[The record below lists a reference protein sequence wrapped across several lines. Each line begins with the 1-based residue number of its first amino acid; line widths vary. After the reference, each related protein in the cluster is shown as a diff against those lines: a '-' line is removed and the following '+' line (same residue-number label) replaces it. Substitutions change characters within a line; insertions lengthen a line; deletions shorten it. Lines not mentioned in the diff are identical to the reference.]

1 MTDLKLLFDTN
12 AFIACEDI
20 SRVHLHANAEV
31 ATRLRELAEAN
42 GCDLFLHRATRDDL
56 DRSKNRALVTA
67 SRLKMR
73 QWKILD
79 DPYARNGLAEQAGYT
94 PPLSANDSVDLQM
107 LTTLDANAVD
117 LLITEDKA
125 LRKHATK
132 AGFAERVLSLQGG
145 VEYLERLFSEP
156 VQLPTVERRVAH
168 TLNRDDPTFDTLR
181 EDYADFD
188 SWFAKACLEHREC
201 LVIIGHGGAI
211 EAVAILKVETD
222 GPWGLRGKV
231 LKVCTFK
238 VAAAA
243 GGAKRG
249 ELVLKAVFMY
259 AEEKDADYIYVEAFA
274 EHEGILR
281 LFDLYGFHRQDTE
294 TQRGELILVKN
305 RRAPDNTDGWDP
317 LDYHRDFGPP
327 AVLVRDAFVVPI
339 KPKWHDVLF
348 PELRIEDQ
356 LFGPDPSGNAIM
368 KAYLSLASTTMLRR
382 GSLLLF
388 YRSEDLQ
395 AVTVVGVVDT
405 VRRLTDP
412 VEVRRFVSLRTVYS
426 DADIRSLC
434 ENSRGVLAILF
445 RHDRSLPEPWSRQ
458 LLEEVGVINGP
469 PQSIQHVESEGG
481 LSWLKSALSAP
492 H

>member
-20 SRVHLHANAEV
+20 SPTYLHANAVV

-42 GCDLFLHRATRDDL
+42 GCDLFLHGGTRDDL
-56 DRSKNRALVTA
+56 DRSKDKALVTA

-79 DPYARNGLAEQAGYT
+79 DPYARPGLLQQAGYT
-94 PPLSANDSVDLQM
+94 PPLSPNDLVDLQM
-107 LTTLDANAVD
+107 LTALDSNAVD
-117 LLITEDKA
+117 LLITEDKR
-125 LRKHATK
+125 LRKHATT

-156 VQLPTVERRVAH
+156 VHLPTVERRVAH
-168 TLNRDDPTFDTLR
+168 TLNRDDPIFDTLR
-181 EDYADFD
+181 DDYADFHT
-188 SWFAKACLEHREC
+188 WFAKVCHEHRDC
-201 LVIIGHGGAI
+201 LVIIGQEGAI
-211 EAVAILKVETD
+211 EAVAILKIETD
-222 GPWGLRGKV
+222 SPRGLHGNV

-249 ELVLKAVFMY
+249 ELVLKAVFLY
-259 AEEKDADYIYVEAFA
+259 AYEKDVDYIYVEVFP
-274 EHEGILR
+274 EHDGVVR
-281 LFDLYGFHRQDTE
+281 LFELYGFHSLDAVSD
-294 TQRGELILVKN
+294 RGELVLVKN
-305 RRAPDNTDGWDP
+305 RRPPSDTAEWDP
-317 LDYHRDFGPP
+317 LAYHRDFGPP

-339 KPKWHDVLF
+339 QPKWHDILF
-348 PELRIEDQ
+348 PELRVEDQ

-368 KAYLSLASTTMLRR
+368 KAYLSTASITMLQP
-382 GSLLLF
+382 GSVLLF
-388 YRSEDLQ
+388 YRSEDKH
-395 AVTVVGVVDT
+395 AVTVIGVVDT

-426 DADIRSLC
+426 DADIRRFC
-434 ENSRGVLAILF
+434 ANPRGVLAILF
-445 RHDRSLPEPWSRQ
+445 RHDRSLPEPWSRE
-458 LLEEVGVINGP
+458 LLEDVGVINGP
-469 PQSIQHVESEGG
+469 PQSIQHVQSEGG
-481 LSWLKSALSAP
+481 LSWLQSELNAQ